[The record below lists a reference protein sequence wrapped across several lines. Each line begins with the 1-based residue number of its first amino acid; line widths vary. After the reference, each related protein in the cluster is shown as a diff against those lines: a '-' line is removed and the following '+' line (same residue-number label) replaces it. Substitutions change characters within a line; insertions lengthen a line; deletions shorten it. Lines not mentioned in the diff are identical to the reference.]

1 MVHDIH
7 GVGRYVGVEQLVIE
21 NVKKDYLKIE
31 YKGGDV
37 LYLPVNQMD
46 LIQKYIGQEGSAP
59 KVHSLGGKEW
69 IRTKSRVKESLREIA
84 QELVKLYAKRQTMI
98 GHAFSK
104 DTVWQAQF
112 EEAFPHIET
121 EDQIKCVQE
130 IKKDMEN
137 SQVMDRLLCGDVGY
151 GKTEVALRAMFK
163 AVMDGKQVAY
173 LVPTTVLARQHF
185 ENFTARFEGFPIKVE
200 MLSRFRTKA
209 QQAKIIKDLE
219 KGLVDVVVG
228 THRLLSQDVKFKDL
242 GLLVI
247 DEEQRFGVEHKEK
260 VKKDFAG
267 VDVLTLTATPIPRTL
282 HMSLTGIRDISVIE
296 DPPEERHP
304 VRTYVLE
311 YDEQVIKDA
320 VYREI
325 ARGGQVFYLY
335 NRVKGIEGKQKK
347 LLDMLPGVKVGVAHG
362 QMSERKLED
371 QMNAFLKGEFDVLL
385 CTTII
390 ESGLDMPNVN
400 TLIVENADKMG
411 LAQLYQLRGRVGD
424 PTALLMPISLT
435 KKI

>member
-31 YKGGDV
+31 YKGDV

-59 KVHSLGGKEW
+59 KVHSLEEGMDSNQKPRKR
-69 IRTKSRVKESLREIA
+69 ILKEIA

-219 KGLVDVVVG
+219 KGLW
-228 THRLLSQDVKFKDL
+228 
-242 GLLVI
+242 
-247 DEEQRFGVEHKEK
+247 
-260 VKKDFAG
+260 
-267 VDVLTLTATPIPRTL
+267 
-282 HMSLTGIRDISVIE
+282 
-296 DPPEERHP
+296 
-304 VRTYVLE
+304 
-311 YDEQVIKDA
+311 
-320 VYREI
+320 
-325 ARGGQVFYLY
+325 
-335 NRVKGIEGKQKK
+335 
-347 LLDMLPGVKVGVAHG
+347 ML
-362 QMSERKLED
+362 
-371 QMNAFLKGEFDVLL
+371 
-385 CTTII
+385 
-390 ESGLDMPNVN
+390 
-400 TLIVENADKMG
+400 
-411 LAQLYQLRGRVGD
+411 
-424 PTALLMPISLT
+424 
-435 KKI
+435 